1 MEKERR
7 AKEEALRQREELE
20 FRLRKFEAAAR
31 KANDKLVS
39 GWFDF
44 ASLFT
49 WRTANNI
56 EICTDFAAT
65 SSSSN
70 YYLQQRSEEAAEIL
84 EEKVKF
90 AEEEA
95 NLLAK
100 QATEAQQEILRIRQ
114 ENNKVPASS
123 RLMQLLG
130 YNAM

>member
-1 MEKERR
+1 MTNWLVVDSISQVYSHDEQLTV
-7 AKEEALRQREELE
+7 LRFVQ
-20 FRLRKFEAAAR
+20 
-31 KANDKLVS
+31 V
-39 GWFDF
+39 
-44 ASLFT
+44 
-49 WRTANNI
+49 
-56 EICTDFAAT
+56 FAAT

-130 YNAM
+130 CNAM